1 MNEDEKISKKVII
14 VSIILFVLSLTQECY
29 CTTSNCSDSIMVFL
43 LGWAAIFSTGAG
55 LCWFANP
62 LLLMSW
68 IFLKKNLKLAMFLSV
83 ASFLLALFFLVFD
96 SIIDNEN
103 GGSHQIVSYKAGYW
117 LWVASHAVMLIGTF
131 VLMYRSNVRNKTVAR
146 VRHF

>member
-1 MNEDEKISKKVII
+1 
-14 VSIILFVLSLTQECY
+14 
-29 CTTSNCSDSIMVFL
+29 MVFL
-43 LGWAAIFSTGAG
+43 IGWAAIFSTCAG

-68 IFLKKNLKLAMFLSV
+68 IFLKKNLKLSMFLSV

-96 SIIDNEN
+96 SIVDNEN